1 MFNFL
6 KRKSSTPKLF
16 VIGLDCAPP
25 ELVFEQWRQELPNL
39 NRLISGGSYGK
50 LQSCI
55 PCITVPAW
63 SVMTASIDPGQL
75 GIYGFRNRADTSY
88 HNMTIASAAAVKAD
102 RVWDILSRAGK
113 QVIAVGVPPMYPVKP
128 VNGVAVGCFL
138 TPATV
143 GKDESGARVNKTF
156 TYPAE
161 MSGQINEWAG
171 GEYLVDVK
179 QFRTEDKD
187 FLLKQIYEMTE
198 KRFAVVKRL
207 MTERTWDFFMF
218 VEMGTDRIHHGFWK
232 YHDPA
237 HVKHEPG
244 NPYRDAIRNYYHAID
259 DQIGD
264 LLGLLDD
271 NTAVMVLSDHGAQK
285 MDGGICVNEWLR
297 REGYLVLK
305 DEPEGAGIIPF
316 EKVEV
321 DWEKTTAW
329 SSGGYYGRIFL
340 NVQGREPNGII
351 PPDRYEAVRDEFV
364 HKLAALTD
372 PEGHNIGTVSYKP
385 QGIYR
390 EVRGVAPDLIVYFG
404 NLFWRAVGSFGHEG
418 IHTFEND
425 TGPDD
430 ANHAEYGIYVNYNP
444 RQRQGGRE
452 LTGLQL
458 MDVGPTMLD
467 ILGVSVPG
475 DMRGRLIR

>member
-1 MFNFL
+1 VFNFL
-6 KRKSSTPKLF
+6 KRKSSNRKLF

-25 ELVFEQWRQELPNL
+25 ELVFDQWRQELPNL
-39 NRLISGGSYGK
+39 NRLISSGSYGK

-63 SVMTASIDPGQL
+63 SVMTASVDPGQL
-75 GIYGFRNRADTSY
+75 GVYGFRNRADTSY
-88 HNMTIASAAAVKAD
+88 HNMTIANSASIRQE
-102 RVWDILSRAGK
+102 RVWEILSRAGK
-113 QVIAVGVPPMYPVKP
+113 QVIVVGVPPMYPPKP
-128 VNGVAVGCFL
+128 VNGIAVGCFL

-143 GKDESGARVNKTF
+143 AKDANGARVSRTF

-161 MSGQINEWAG
+161 MSGLINEWAG

-179 QFRTEDKD
+179 EFRTENKD

-198 KRFAVVKRL
+198 KRFAVIKRL
-207 MTERTWDFFMF
+207 MTERPWDFFMF

-232 YHDPA
+232 YHDPT
-237 HVKHEPG
+237 HPKHEPG
-244 NPYRDAIRNYYHAID
+244 NPYQDAIRNYYHTLD
-259 DQIGD
+259 EQIGQ
-264 LLGLLDD
+264 LLSLLDD
-271 NTAVMVLSDHGAQK
+271 NTAVMVLSDHGAKK

-305 DEPEGAGIIPF
+305 EEPEGTGIIPF

-340 NVQGREPNGII
+340 NVQGREPSGII
-351 PPDRYEAVRDEFV
+351 PPERYEAVREELV
-364 HKLAALTD
+364 QKLAALTD
-372 PEGHNIGTVSYKP
+372 PEGRNIGTVSYKP

-404 NLFWRAVGSFGHEG
+404 NLYWRAVGSFGQHS

-430 ANHAEYGIYVNYNP
+430 ANHAEYGIYVYHDP
-444 RQRQGGRE
+444 RQSQGGRE
-452 LTGLQL
+452 LSGLQL

-467 ILGVSVPG
+467 TLGVAVPG